1 MYNYRLRSTI
11 DARFESHVLDML
23 FCPCWCISL
32 AFGRAINCPSVT
44 NSFVHLNLTL
54 VVPVI
59 SVNSTHL
66 YCYLSALVSW
76 SFLKTCLINSS
87 RFRFF
92 CRYCWHPP
100 IHGWTNIWGPTYRC
114 NFVEFGDLHYSPW
127 KKLEQNGYFSLA
139 SNMPHA

>member
-87 RFRFF
+87 RFVSFADIVGTLL
-92 CRYCWHPP
+92 YMDEP
-100 IHGWTNIWGPTYRC
+100 IFEDQHTDVILLNLVTCIT
-114 NFVEFGDLHYSPW
+114 H
-127 KKLEQNGYFSLA
+127 LEKNWNKMVTFSLA